1 MSIYIHAMHCIIYC
15 SVIKMHYLLVINLSW
30 FWVPCTVLLFLI
42 FFSES
47 ILCFFKIWLT
57 LRETQW
63 HQKQI
68 RRGGYGLG
76 LILTYWQANK
86 GGGLWL
92 CLTLQKKGGGLSPPP
107 KFWRLWNLNQLIRL
121 LFAFACVIFTFYFHI
136 KYVYQFLQCKSDW
149 KNMYSLLLL
158 KKSLKVE

>member
-1 MSIYIHAMHCIIYC
+1 MSIYIHAMQCIINC

-42 FFSES
+42 SFSES

-68 RRGGYGLG
+68 KRGGYGLD
-76 LILTYWQANK
+76 LSWHIDILTSQK
-86 GGGLWL
+86 RGGVWL
-92 CLTLQKKGGGLSPPP
+92 CLTLQKYGGGLSPLPP
-107 KFWRLWNLNQLIRL
+107 ALKVPTPLKLKSVNMIVICFCMCNFYL
-121 LFAFACVIFTFYFHI
+121 LFSHKICIPIFT
-136 KYVYQFLQCKSDW
+136 
-149 KNMYSLLLL
+149 M
-158 KKSLKVE
+158 